1 MPAIL
6 TGADNMFMEVMHLL
20 YAGGATGFI
29 LTLSFA
35 VWIIILSAVRKRSQQ
50 DKRRNILWNILCFI
64 PLAVALIHCLM
75 FTSGNA
81 FLRILPNYL
90 IIYIPAALIALF
102 PILEK
107 NNKVFAAG
115 SIVVFLVCLFC
126 VEKAL
131 DSTRITNRSGA

>member
-1 MPAIL
+1 
-6 TGADNMFMEVMHLL
+6 MFMEVMHLL

-35 VWIIILSAVRKRSQQ
+35 VWIIILSAVRKHSQQ

-75 FTSGNA
+75 FASGSA

-102 PILEK
+102 PILDTRMSRNPVDIRIPLDRE
-107 NNKVFAAG
+107 AALKIFDG
-115 SIVVFLVCLFC
+115 EDYELDWVVEYLSL
-126 VEKAL
+126 
-131 DSTRITNRSGA
+131 